1 MPAWRIDWRAL
12 TEKNRAFAPQLLEQ
26 NIRRLRLAA
35 PWIPPLNLMHL
46 WLFWLRQPE
55 SVNEALW
62 RQGVLAAHAGMLVFY
77 AVLALVAWYLARRPE
92 LVRLRQLSVSVAVIG
107 TLGFAA
113 LLSAIDQLVT
123 SNITPLLIGCTL
135 VALVFLH
142 RPLSALWLFS
152 LTLALFLFGIQQTQ
166 SAPDVLLSNQV
177 NGLSSC
183 AIGLLLAWLQWRNF
197 IQINTQKQ
205 RLQAQAKLLEE
216 QNYRLSY
223 LAEHDPLSGLL
234 NRRAFNHIVE
244 RELLRCQR
252 TQQPLC
258 LLLLDLDHFKAINDR
273 FGHPLGDAVI
283 KRMAT
288 LLSSQVRVLDSLA
301 RLGGEEFM
309 LLLSDCDREQG
320 LQIAEK
326 LRQLIESQL
335 QVVDGKAVAVTVSIG
350 MSYLDAGQLS
360 SYESLYVASDRAL
373 YSAKQ
378 EGRNRVK
385 MAALS

>member
-166 SAPDVLLSNQV
+166 SAPAVLLSNQV

-216 QNYRLSY
+216 QNYTLSY

-288 LLSSQVRVLDSLA
+288 LLSSQVRGLDSLA

-360 SYESLYVASDRAL
+360 SYDSLYVASDRAL

-385 MAALS
+385 MAAPS

>member
-166 SAPDVLLSNQV
+166 SAPAVLLSNQV

-216 QNYRLSY
+216 QNYTLSY

-252 TQQPLC
+252 TRQPLC

-288 LLSSQVRVLDSLA
+288 LLSSQVRGLDSLA

-360 SYESLYVASDRAL
+360 SYDSLYVASDRAL

-385 MAALS
+385 MAAPS

>member
-12 TEKNRAFAPQLLEQ
+12 IEKNRAFAPQLLEQ

-166 SAPDVLLSNQV
+166 SVPDVLLSNQV

-216 QNYRLSY
+216 QNYTLSY

-288 LLSSQVRVLDSLA
+288 LLSSQVRGLDSLA

-385 MAALS
+385 MAAPS

>member
-46 WLFWLRQPE
+46 WLFWLREPE

-123 SNITPLLIGCTL
+123 SNITPLLVGCTL

-166 SAPDVLLSNQV
+166 SVPDVLLSNQV

-216 QNYRLSY
+216 QNYTLSY

-288 LLSSQVRVLDSLA
+288 LLSSQVRGLDSLA

-360 SYESLYVASDRAL
+360 SYDSLYVASDRAL

-385 MAALS
+385 MAAPS

>member
-166 SAPDVLLSNQV
+166 SAPAVLLSNQV

-216 QNYRLSY
+216 QNYTLSY

-288 LLSSQVRVLDSLA
+288 LLSSQVRGLDSLA

-385 MAALS
+385 MAAPS

>member
-62 RQGVLAAHAGMLVFY
+62 RQGVLAAHAGMLVFF

-166 SAPDVLLSNQV
+166 SVPDVLLSNQV

-216 QNYRLSY
+216 QNYTLSY

-288 LLSSQVRVLDSLA
+288 LLSSQVRGLDSLA

-320 LQIAEK
+320 LQIAKK

-360 SYESLYVASDRAL
+360 SYDSLYVASDRAL

-385 MAALS
+385 MAAPS

>member
-123 SNITPLLIGCTL
+123 SNITPLLVGCTL

-166 SAPDVLLSNQV
+166 SAPAVLLSNQV

-216 QNYRLSY
+216 QNYTLSY

-288 LLSSQVRVLDSLA
+288 LLSSQVRGLDSLA

-360 SYESLYVASDRAL
+360 SYDSLYVASDRAL

-385 MAALS
+385 MAAPS

>member
-166 SAPDVLLSNQV
+166 SAPAVLLSNQV

-216 QNYRLSY
+216 QNYTLSY

-288 LLSSQVRVLDSLA
+288 LLSSQVRGLDSLA

-320 LQIAEK
+320 LHIAEK

-360 SYESLYVASDRAL
+360 SYDSLYVASDRAL

-385 MAALS
+385 MAAPS

>member
-1 MPAWRIDWRAL
+1 MPAWRINWRAL

-216 QNYRLSY
+216 QNYTLSY

-385 MAALS
+385 MAAPS